1 MQSNRHFFWRGDSLL
16 LIKLHVALFVDGDV
30 WVVDFGLDIVFCMV
44 LCLAIMLLQLSMHA
58 AVTDFHR
65 ITIKY
70 LMEATGVWEMFIN

>member
-16 LIKLHVALFVDGDV
+16 LLKLHVALFVD
-30 WVVDFGLDIVFCMV
+30 VDFGLSISGLIVFCMV
-44 LCLAIMLLQLSMHA
+44 LCLEIMLLQLSMHA

-70 LMEATGVWEMFIN
+70 LMEATGGWEMFVN